1 MANQITELIPGQA
14 PSLMQAEKGNELIRS
29 INALKR
35 SRGVAGINV
44 TIDGDGELVI
54 SQTVPQIENH
64 FVFRFANGNTWE
76 VPAQSIFPARG
87 KIFWAIN
94 FYVGSNGQ
102 VQSHYANNPDFPVT
116 LYDFQDSNLLFE
128 REDALHDSTVEGGQ
142 NYTRVPIIAY
152 GKYINTGGIWQENTV
167 CQDGVAHQQFYK
179 L

>member
-44 TIDGDGELVI
+44 KIDGDGELVI

-76 VPAQSIFPARG
+76 VPAQSIFPAEG

-94 FYVGSNGQ
+94 FYVGRI
-102 VQSHYANNPDFPVT
+102 VT
-116 LYDFQDSNLLFE
+116 GKLF
-128 REDALHDSTVEGGQ
+128 D
-142 NYTRVPIIAY
+142 
-152 GKYINTGGIWQENTV
+152 
-167 CQDGVAHQQFYK
+167 
-179 L
+179 